1 MAMTNTVQQRLVLAL
16 IGAAAGASL
25 YALSE
30 ILDGD
35 LLGERLTLALAVF
48 TTAFFFGLLGMAGPL
63 RIAKAALM
71 AALVAIVTAALLSWA
86 GLRFDTIDELGSSS
100 FPISGVFVLI
110 TLPLPFLIAAS
121 GPGWRDYPSL
131 FSQAWGIFVRYSVAL
146 TFVGVVWGV
155 ILLSDALF
163 GVVGLTVI
171 EDLLE
176 IGVVPWLITGTMLGL
191 ALAVVQELA
200 DVVSPYLVVR
210 LLRLLVPVVLVVLVV
225 FVAALPFRGLSGLFG
240 GLSVAAILLAMT
252 ATAATLLTS
261 AVDQDDPSAVGSDL
275 MRRATQGLA
284 LVLPL
289 PAALTAVAVWL
300 RVDQYGW
307 TPDRLFAA
315 TAAALA
321 LGYGGL
327 YALAILRGTGWMDRI
342 RKANTVMALALIGC
356 AALWLTPVL
365 NPEAISARNLVARVT
380 DGRTAPAAADLYTLD
395 FWGRAGADARTDLA
409 TLAARSGFEE
419 LGQAL
424 ADPNPRYPMP
434 PTEDLTPQRDALIA
448 LLPLQPAGATATRD
462 MLLQAA
468 LSYDLQDWTR
478 ICAASSPQGGSACMM
493 IVADLLP
500 TQPGEEA
507 LMILLDVDNG
517 FVRFE
522 GLALRDG
529 FLQRYAI
536 WTTNGQALPD
546 MDAAAAMIAA
556 WQTAP
561 PPLSAAPLN
570 QIDLPGGGGLAL
582 TP

>member
-1 MAMTNTVQQRLVLAL
+1 MTNTVQQRLVLAL

-86 GLRFDTIDELGSSS
+86 GLRFDTIDELGSSP

-252 ATAATLLTS
+252 AAAATLITS
-261 AVDQDDPSAVGSDL
+261 AVDQDDPSAVGSYL

-284 LVLPL
+284 LVLPV

-327 YALAILRGTGWMDRI
+327 YALAVLRGGGWMDRI
-342 RKANTVMALALIGC
+342 RTANTVMALALIGC

-380 DGRTAPAAADLYTLD
+380 DGRTAPAAVDLYTLG
-395 FWGRAGADARTDLA
+395 FWGRAGADARTNLT

-424 ADPNPRYPMP
+424 ANPNPKYPMP
-434 PTEDLTPQRDALIA
+434 PTEDLTLQRDALIA
-448 LLPLQPAGATATRD
+448 LMPLQPAGATATRD

-529 FLQRYAI
+529 FLQRYAT

-546 MDAAAAMIAA
+546 IDAAAAMIAA